1 VNAARA
7 RRLRDVLGGRTL
19 NASFKF
25 WEESMGPLE
34 VMLFAGLTL
43 PAGWADGLTHSP
55 ASKVECAKLIEKLP
69 AYARASAKCI
79 VKIDS
84 NAKKLGS

>member
-7 RRLRDVLGGRTL
+7 RRLRDVLGERTL

-25 WEESMGPLE
+25 WEESMGPL
-34 VMLFAGLTL
+34 LFAGLTL

-69 AYARASAKCI
+69 TYARASAKCI
-79 VKIDS
+79 VKIDP
-84 NAKKLGS
+84 NAKKPGS